1 MNCVISFKTREM
13 RPSENFSFS
22 IYPEK
27 HMHHLL
33 ETRAMLE
40 PSQGHVMFS
49 YHEVGTGSGLL
60 CQAFG

>member
-1 MNCVISFKTREM
+1 MLR
-13 RPSENFSFS
+13 SENFSFS

-40 PSQGHVMFS
+40 PSQGHVMSF
-49 YHEVGTGSGLL
+49 YHELGSGSSL